1 MESATQRKSR
11 RIIDD
16 EESEDDFP
24 KLDFNKLT
32 KAPTPQAAE
41 DKIEEEI
48 DDDGLFSDEEAD
60 EKEESQSPSR
70 KRSRD
75 ESELFD
81 DEVAA
86 DEETRYD
93 ENAQRKRAPVVQEQS
108 LPNLPNPAPSDGQM
122 YHLELPKILHLA
134 QYPFDPSVPLPG
146 PESEAFTH
154 PLSTIRH
161 RKTPDGPRSN
171 ARFLKWSD
179 GSMSLVLG
187 AEMYDV
193 PINPVPKAEQQFLV
207 LSHHQAGLLRVAKRI
222 DAGMKM
228 VPVSTASGAHKRL
241 VTKQIGKGVQIE
253 RRGVKEFQPEG
264 DPEAMKRLAEK
275 AIEEKIRSR
284 KKLDAKRK
292 QTSVRFGGMRS
303 ERIMEDEG
311 EHHIG
316 VGRYDDEGDGFVVSD
331 DEEEIEERG
340 GRLARIKAQ
349 GAEKYKNRR
358 RDESEEEEE
367 EDEAEETEGE
377 DDSYNER
384 KQDTP
389 RKNRRRIVDDDD
401 ED

>member
-1 MESATQRKSR
+1 MESTPQRKSR

-24 KLDFNKLT
+24 TLDFKRT

-41 DKIEEEI
+41 DKSDEEI
-48 DDDGLFSDEEAD
+48 DDEGLFSDEEAD
-60 EKEESQSPSR
+60 EKEENQSSSR
-70 KRSRD
+70 KRSRA

-81 DEVAA
+81 DEIAA
-86 DEETRYD
+86 DDETRYD
-93 ENAQRKRAPVVQEQS
+93 EHAQRKRAPVVQEQS
-108 LPNLPNPAPSDGQM
+108 LPNLSNPAPSDGQM
-122 YHLELPKILHLA
+122 YHLELPKILHLG
-134 QYPFDPSVPLPG
+134 QYPFDPSVTLPG

-253 RRGVKEFQPEG
+253 RRAVKEFQPEG

-367 EDEAEETEGE
+367 EEAEETEGE
-377 DDSYNER
+377 DDSYNDR

-389 RKNRRRIVDDDD
+389 RKSRRRIVDDDD
-401 ED
+401 DED